1 MSCFST
7 ACCRRHPRA
16 CAAVHAH
23 HRLANMTG
31 AALPLSGSEQSFE
44 PAKRIFHRLALDD
57 AIAVTHTTAANLEFA
72 RNWYLHLQRAS
83 VSNYALIATDDV
95 AHATLAR
102 EVVGHVVTY
111 PLGPKGVAQA
121 AQSYRSRGWT
131 RLMFAVPRMLHWV
144 LAMGLDVLWMDTDVV
159 ALSDPFPLIRQHAAA
174 ATAAAAAAAAA
185 ATAAAKAGTTV
196 PRIASASVNADNPLS
211 PRPRGLLLASVDGRV
226 PDERLAECGRYY
238 SHDPRWRASSG
249 TSKLCGGLFFARS
262 SAATIALA
270 LDWERRVNALN
281 AGQKNQPHFNAAL
294 DAARN
299 VHVALLPCAQFP
311 NGARY
316 ASPAWRR
323 AQLTHPQLAHPQL
336 AHPQAPQQDQGP
348 VLVHNNWI
356 KGHAAKRARF
366 REWGLWRVNA
376 TGGSPAE
383 HAPLPALRPRRRVP
397 ALQSGARRGLFTLH
411 RPPRSAHSGDAT
423 VVRRVRISNPVRVH

>member
-1 MSCFST
+1 MSCFSP

-16 CAAVHAH
+16 CVRRPLR
-23 HRLANMTG
+23 HRPANVTG
-31 AALPLSGSEQSFE
+31 AVLPLSGSEQSFE
-44 PAKRIFHRLALDD
+44 PATRILRRLALDD

-72 RNWYLHLQRAS
+72 RNWYLHLQRAG
-83 VSNYALIATDDV
+83 VRNYALIATDDD

-102 EVVGHVVTY
+102 EVVGHVVAY

-144 LAMGLDVLWMDTDVV
+144 LTMGLDVLWMDTDVV

-174 ATAAAAAAAAA
+174 AANAANAANANAAAN
-185 ATAAAKAGTTV
+185 AGTAV
-196 PRIASASVNADNPLS
+196 PRIADNALPS
-211 PRPRGLLLASVDGRV
+211 PSRGLLLASVDGRV
-226 PDERLAECGRYY
+226 PDERLTECGRYY
-238 SHDPRWRASSG
+238 SRDPRWRASSG

-270 LDWERRVNALN
+270 LDWDRRVNALN

-323 AQLTHPQLAHPQL
+323 AQL
-336 AHPQAPQQDQGP
+336 AHPQAPQQDRGP

-356 KGHAAKRARF
+356 KGHPAKRARF
-366 REWGLWRVNA
+366 SEWGLWRVNT

-383 HAPLPALRPRRRVP
+383 RAPLPAPRPRRRVP

-411 RPPRSAHSGDAT
+411 RPPHSAHSGAAS
-423 VVRRVRISNPVRVH
+423 VVRRVRAAGDRFPNPVRVH

>member
-1 MSCFST
+1 MHAMSCSST

-16 CAAVHAH
+16 CVRRPFH
-23 HRLANMTG
+23 HRLANVTG

-44 PAKRIFHRLALDD
+44 PAARILHRLALDG
-57 AIAVTHTTAANLEFA
+57 AIAVTHTTAANLDFA
-72 RNWYLHLQRAS
+72 RNWYLHLQRAG
-83 VSNYALIATDDV
+83 VRNYALIATDDD

-102 EVVGHVVTY
+102 EVTGHVVAY

-159 ALSDPFPLIRQHAAA
+159 ALSDPFPFIRQH
-174 ATAAAAAAAAA
+174 AAAAAAAAA
-185 ATAAAKAGTTV
+185 ANAGTAV
-196 PRIASASVNADNPLS
+196 PRIASASASADNALTP
-211 PRPRGLLLASVDGRV
+211 PPRGLLLASVDGRV
-226 PDERLAECGRYY
+226 PDERLTECGRYY

-270 LDWERRVNALN
+270 LDWHERVNALN

-299 VHVALLPCAQFP
+299 VDVALLPCAQFP

-323 AQLTHPQLAHPQL
+323 AQLAHPQL
-336 AHPQAPQQDQGP
+336 AHPQAHQREQGP

-356 KGHAAKRARF
+356 KGHAAKLARF

-376 TGGSPAE
+376 TGTSPAE
-383 HAPLPALRPRRRVP
+383 RAPLPAPRPRRRAP

-411 RPPRSAHSGDAT
+411 RPPPHSAHSGAAT
-423 VVRRVRISNPVRVH
+423 VVRRVRAAGDRFSNPVRVH